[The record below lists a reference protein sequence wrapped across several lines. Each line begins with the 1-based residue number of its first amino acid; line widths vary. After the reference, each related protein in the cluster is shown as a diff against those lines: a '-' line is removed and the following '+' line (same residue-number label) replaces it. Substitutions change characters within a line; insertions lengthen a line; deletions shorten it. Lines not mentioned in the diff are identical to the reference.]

1 MNRIILLG
9 NIATDP
15 KYITTQSG
23 ISNISFRIAVQRRY
37 KNNNGEYDSDFITCV
52 AWRQTADFIHKYFIK
67 GNKIGLE
74 GALQVRS
81 YTAQDGSTRWA
92 TEVVIDNVE
101 FVAPRAEPSRAAD
114 NDGFVEVDDDQLPF

>member
-101 FVAPRAEPSRAAD
+101 FVAPRAEPARAAD